1 MKKKYLTVIGWVC
14 LSLSV
19 HAGNF
24 RISGTAEI
32 EAGEMVLCVE
42 RVGGQDTIARA
53 PLVEGRFE
61 MEGTIEQ
68 PEVAVIGVNGYSGGF
83 VFLLDDEKPYEMD
96 LRKDGFRIEG
106 GKLQSVYADYMEMV
120 GEMNGEIQAL
130 KQEKAEAEE
139 ARHFRTVS
147 ELDAKIKKL
156 QAESQ
161 KKLDAVLDKH
171 RGTLFSTYVMSQ
183 LAMTS
188 GNVAYMQQVY
198 DGLPKESKEMEPA
211 KLLLKRIADLTSLQI
226 GQVAPDFVLPD
237 TAGNEVRLSD
247 IQGKIKLID
256 FWASWCGPCR
266 MENPNMVS
274 LYRDFK
280 DKGLAIVSVSL
291 DTKKA
296 AWLRA
301 IAEDGLPW
309 THVSSLKGAAC
320 EVVKRYEVVEV
331 PFIWVLDGNNRI
343 LAKQLRGKELRAF
356 VENYLNNNQ

>member
-1 MKKKYLTVIGWVC
+1 MIGWVC

-61 MEGTIEQ
+61 MEGTIAQ

-130 KQEKAEAEE
+130 KQEKAGAEE

-161 KKLDAVLDKH
+161 KKLDAVLDKYS
-171 RGTLFSTYVMSQ
+171 GTLFSTYVMSQ

-198 DGLPKESKEMEPA
+198 DGLPKEAREMEPA

-226 GQVAPDFVLPD
+226 GQVARISCCL
-237 TAGNEVRLSD
+237 TR
-247 IQGKIKLID
+247 QGTR
-256 FWASWCGPCR
+256 CGSR
-266 MENPNMVS
+266 TS
-274 LYRDFK
+274 
-280 DKGLAIVSVSL
+280 
-291 DTKKA
+291 KA
-296 AWLRA
+296 K
-301 IAEDGLPW
+301 
-309 THVSSLKGAAC
+309 SS
-320 EVVKRYEVVEV
+320 
-331 PFIWVLDGNNRI
+331 
-343 LAKQLRGKELRAF
+343 
-356 VENYLNNNQ
+356 